1 MNKED
6 EQTSRFAEENKMKK
20 GKRHT
25 QTVLAYLK
33 TDKWRKY
40 EIKESTEKDRH
51 IVQKVKTHKLKWN
64 FTKTKNNQILWERQ
78 KKL

>member
-1 MNKED
+1 MIKRMNKED

-33 TDKWRKY
+33 TDK
-40 EIKESTEKDRH
+40 
-51 IVQKVKTHKLKWN
+51 
-64 FTKTKNNQILWERQ
+64 
-78 KKL
+78 